1 MLPEEIKKFVEIFS
15 ALPSIGTRQAIR
27 LAFKMIAG
35 GRAKIEETAKAIAN
49 LKHLKICRECFFVH
63 SNKED
68 LCDIC
73 ADPQRKQ
80 NVIMVVE
87 KETDLISIER
97 TKKFNGRY
105 LILGSLTK
113 TGVLESIQKL
123 RLSHLKNRL
132 KKETGQAE
140 EIILAFNP
148 TTYGDLNTSIII
160 KELAG
165 AAKKISRLGLG
176 IPVGGEIEFADEE
189 TLGQSL
195 ERRSY

>member
-1 MLPEEIKKFVEIFS
+1 MLPEAIKKFVEIFS

-35 GRAKIEETAKAIAN
+35 GRAKIEETAKAIAD
-49 LKHLKICRECFFVH
+49 LKHLKICRECFFIH
-63 SNKED
+63 SNKGD

-73 ADPQRKQ
+73 ANPQRKQ
-80 NVIMVVE
+80 SIVMIVE

-123 RLSHLKNRL
+123 RLSHLKNRV
-132 KKETGQAE
+132 KKEMGQAE

-160 KELAG
+160 KELDG
-165 AAKKISRLGLG
+165 AAKKISRLGRG
-176 IPVGGEIEFADEE
+176 IPIGGEIEFADEE

-195 ERRSY
+195 ERRS